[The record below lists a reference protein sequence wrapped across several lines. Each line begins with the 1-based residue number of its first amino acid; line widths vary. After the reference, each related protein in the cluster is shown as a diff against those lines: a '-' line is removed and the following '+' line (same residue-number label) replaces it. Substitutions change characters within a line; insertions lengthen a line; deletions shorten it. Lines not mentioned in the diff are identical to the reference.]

1 MLVYR
6 RKARLMEDW
15 MIVVI
20 GLLIGFAVLLAI
32 YSLTRLRQE
41 VPEEDREYMDPL
53 PPMLRMIWPLVRFL
67 EYHITSF
74 MPAQALERT
83 HDKLQLSGVGYLM
96 SAEQFFAVRI
106 ISMLVAF
113 GVTYLCLNML
123 EKQAPEYLILAILA
137 GFYYPSLW
145 LGDVKGRRYKEVQR
159 TLPVYLDFITMAVE
173 AGLNL
178 TGAINQA
185 MDKGPAGALRHEF
198 FMVVRDL
205 RSGLPRAD
213 ALRRMERRL
222 QMPEVTSFVGAVIQA
237 EKMGARLGNALR
249 AQAEQ
254 RRNERFQRAEKQAM
268 EAPVKL
274 IGPLLMF
281 IFPTTFIVLGFPI
294 AMKFMSAGQL

>member
-1 MLVYR
+1 
-6 RKARLMEDW
+6 MEDW
-15 MIVVI
+15 IIFAI
-20 GLLIGFAVLLAI
+20 GLLFGFCTLLTLYA
-32 YSLTRLRQE
+32 LTRLRQE
-41 VPEEDREYMDPL
+41 VPQEDREYMDAL
-53 PPMLRMIWPLVRFL
+53 PPILRLIWPLVRFL

-74 MPAQALERT
+74 MPAAALERT
-83 HDKLQLSGVGYLM
+83 HEKLQLSGVGYLM
-96 SAEQFFAVRI
+96 NAEQFFAVRI
-106 ISMLVAF
+106 LSMIGTF
-113 GVTYLCLNML
+113 GFVYYCLDL
-123 EKQAPEYLILAILA
+123 LHKQAPQYLVLAVLA

-185 MDKGPAGALRHEF
+185 MDKGPPGALRHELY
-198 FMVVRDL
+198 MVVRDL

-222 QMPEVTSFVGAVIQA
+222 RMSEITSFVGAVIQA
-237 EKMGARLGNALR
+237 EKMGARLGAALR
-249 AQAEQ
+249 SQAEQ
-254 RRNERFQRAEKQAM
+254 RRTERFQRAEKQAM

-294 AMKFMSAGQL
+294 AMKFLTAGTF